1 MSATFYASYAAL
13 WLLLLVLTT
22 AVFVLY
28 RHFGLMALGTAEGV
42 ERDGLKIGQVAP
54 ALNAFTPD
62 GRAFSWNPSPARATL
77 LFFGAPDCGPC
88 EEVLPFVSRLSHSL
102 PADGDLEVVTVVI
115 GTVESARE
123 FAQMYDLPSLTLA
136 EDGSGASDLYRVRV
150 TPFAFVIGADGRVL
164 AKGLCSDPLRLRRVL
179 DLGGLETEAAVLE
192 PAIEEAR
199 RMAAAERATEAKQR
213 LKGVVA

>member
-1 MSATFYASYAAL
+1 MSAAFYTSYAAL
-13 WLLLLVLTT
+13 WLLLLVITA

-42 ERDGLKIGQVAP
+42 ERDGLKIGEVAP
-54 ALNAFTPD
+54 RLSAFTPE
-62 GRAFSWNPSPARATL
+62 GRTFNWSPSPERSAL

-88 EEVLPFVSRLSHSL
+88 EEVLPFVSRLAHSL
-102 PADGDLEVVTVVI
+102 PDDRNLDIVTVVI
-115 GTVESARE
+115 GTTESAGE
-123 FAQMYDLPSLTLA
+123 FARMYDLPSLTLA

-150 TPFAFVIGADGRVL
+150 TPFAFVIGADGRIL
-164 AKGLCSDPLRLRRVL
+164 SKGLCSDPLRLRRVL
-179 DLGGLETEAAVLE
+179 DLGGLADEATVLD

-199 RMAAAERATEAKQR
+199 QAATAERAAEAKER